1 MLSPGVSIEQVVYK
15 CYLFLRAHLGMDYTS
30 RIKEES
36 SERILRSLSDPSIV
50 NKRLE
55 DNLLILVGQM
65 LSHFQSSL

>member
-1 MLSPGVSIEQVVYK
+1 
-15 CYLFLRAHLGMDYTS
+15 MDYTS

-65 LSHFQSSL
+65 LSHF